1 MNYKLGIMNYSRI
14 YKMVLL
20 LLSINFFAL
29 QAQDNR
35 TTQTIVADVLA
46 KMPTQNQADYNKQ
59 MKDLASTGEEG
70 ILTLTRMLNAP
81 GQGSNAKV
89 EYALSGLTN
98 YASGLKDEQVKE
110 TTIRAFQKALAV
122 ASVAE
127 IKFFLQTQLQTLG
140 IGYKPA
146 SVSDE
151 TLPQVTKNSPVHLR
165 IAALQNDIQKS
176 SGKEKEVTNKVLEAL
191 KDPSSEY
198 RNAALNFASDFAGN
212 YTYIELAKA
221 VRKAKTDV
229 KVDILNWFGR
239 ECNIPAKNELIRN
252 LEINYKLTF
261 NQVLTELFNGRNF
274 EVKEAVAWTMVKI
287 GNFSSIPLLT
297 GVLTKSDSRNVQLG
311 KETLLSFKGDV
322 PTAIAKMINQ
332 ASDGGKIAA
341 IEILASRKASS
352 HIVKVLELTKSSS
365 PEVKKAAYS
374 ALKDV
379 AEERDF
385 THLCWM
391 LESADAGTI
400 KPLQQAIIQSIS
412 TLPQKEQVTTVS
424 GRMLQ
429 AGENM
434 RHLYYAVLAATSD
447 NDALPDI
454 IKGFKQ
460 EDPKKKE
467 AAFDALLICKSN
479 EAAGQLFDI
488 ASDKS
493 EQAVYNDRALSRYT
507 ELVSNPANTP
517 ENRFIGLRKAMEVS
531 RTDEQRRTI
540 LQRIGRTGTFLAM
553 IYAGEYLDNQAL
565 QQTAANA
572 VMNIAL
578 DHKDYTGT
586 LVRGLLKKVSAVLNN
601 SDADYQRENIRKH
614 LEEMPLEEGFVSI
627 FNGKD
632 LTGWKGLVE
641 NPIARAKMT
650 PAQLE
655 KAQAKADEL
664 MYANWTVE
672 NGMLVY
678 IGKGYDN
685 ICTVKQYGDI
695 EMYID
700 WYLDPPSNEA
710 DGGIY
715 LRGTPQVQIWD
726 IGRPNAQVGSGGLYN
741 NQINP
746 SKPLFAADNAK
757 GEWNTFYIKMIGDR
771 VTVYLNGE
779 LVTDD
784 VILEN
789 YWDRKQA
796 LFPTD
801 QIELQA
807 HGTKVFHRN
816 IYIKELKRP
825 EPFTLSPEEKKE
837 GYKILFDGTN
847 MFEWTG
853 NTVDYT
859 INDGTITLIPSKGS
873 GGNLYTKNEYDDFI
887 IRFDFMLTPGAN
899 NGLGIRTPLT
909 GDAAY
914 VGMELQILDNEDPI
928 YRDLQ
933 PWQYHGSVYGVIPA
947 KRGFLK
953 PVGEWNTQEV
963 IAQGDKIKITLNGE
977 VILDGNIREAVK
989 NGTIDGKEH
998 PGLFNKKGQIGF
1010 LGHGDEVKFRNIRIK
1025 ELK

>member
-1 MNYKLGIMNYSRI
+1 MNFNRI

-46 KMPTQNQADYNKQ
+46 QMPAKNQADYNKQ
-59 MKDLASTGEEG
+59 MKDLTSTGEEG
-70 ILTLTRMLNAP
+70 ILTLIRMLNAS
-81 GQGSNAKV
+81 GQGSNVMV

-98 YASGLKDEQVKE
+98 YVSGLQSEQIKQ
-110 TTIRAFQKALAV
+110 TTIGAFQKAVAV
-122 ASVAE
+122 ASIAE

-140 IGYKPA
+140 VGYVPA
-146 SVSDE
+146 VITEE
-151 TLPQVTKNSPVHLR
+151 TLPKVSKNSAVHLR
-165 IAALQNDIQKS
+165 IAVLQNDIQKS
-176 SGKEKEVTNKVLEAL
+176 AGKEKEITNKVLEAL
-191 KDPSSEY
+191 KDTSSEY
-198 RNAALNFASDFAGN
+198 RNAALNFISPFVGKD
-212 YTYIELAKA
+212 TYIELAKA
-221 VRKAKTDV
+221 VRKAKPNV

-239 ECNIPAKNELIRN
+239 ECKIPAKSELIKN

-261 NQVLTELFNGRNF
+261 NQVLTELFNGKNP
-274 EVKEAVAWTMVKI
+274 EVKEAAAWTMVKI

-297 GVLTKSDSRNVQLG
+297 GLLTKSDSRNVHLG

-322 PTAIAKMINQ
+322 PTAVAKMINQ
-332 ASDGGKIAA
+332 ASNGGKIAA
-341 IEILASRKASS
+341 IEILATRKASS

-385 THLCWM
+385 THLCGM
-391 LESADAGTI
+391 LESTGAENV
-400 KPLQQAIIQSIS
+400 KPLQQAILQSIS
-412 TLPQKEQVTTVS
+412 TLPQKEQVSTVS

-434 RHLYYAVLAATSD
+434 RYLYYPVLAATD
-447 NDALPDI
+447 ENEALPEI

-460 EDPKKKE
+460 EDSKKKE
-467 AAFDALLICKSN
+467 AAFDALLICKSK
-479 EAAGQLFDI
+479 EATGYLFDI
-488 ASDKS
+488 ASNKL
-493 EQAVYNDRALSRYT
+493 EQATFPDRALSRYF
-507 ELVSNPANTP
+507 ELMSNTTITP

-553 IYAGEYLDNQAL
+553 LYAGEYLDNQVL
-565 QQTAANA
+565 QQTSANA

-586 LVRGLLKKVSAVLNN
+586 IVRELLKKVSVVLNN

-614 LEEMPLEEGFVSI
+614 LEEMPEEEGFVSI

-664 MYANWTVE
+664 MFANWKVE

-678 IGKGYDN
+678 VGKGYDN

-700 WYLDPPSNEA
+700 WYLDPPSKDA

-726 IGRPNAQVGSGGLYN
+726 TGRPNAQVGSGGLYN
-741 NQINP
+741 NQKNP
-746 SKPLFAADNAK
+746 SKPLKAADNPK
-757 GEWNTFYIKMIGDR
+757 GEWNSFYIKMIGDR

-796 LFPTD
+796 LFPID
-801 QIELQA
+801 QIEIQA
-807 HGTKVFHRN
+807 HETKVFHRN
-816 IYIKELKRP
+816 IYIKELK
-825 EPFTLSPEEKKE
+825 
-837 GYKILFDGTN
+837 
-847 MFEWTG
+847 
-853 NTVDYT
+853 
-859 INDGTITLIPSKGS
+859 
-873 GGNLYTKNEYDDFI
+873 
-887 IRFDFMLTPGAN
+887 
-899 NGLGIRTPLT
+899 
-909 GDAAY
+909 
-914 VGMELQILDNEDPI
+914 
-928 YRDLQ
+928 
-933 PWQYHGSVYGVIPA
+933 
-947 KRGFLK
+947 
-953 PVGEWNTQEV
+953 
-963 IAQGDKIKITLNGE
+963 
-977 VILDGNIREAVK
+977 
-989 NGTIDGKEH
+989 
-998 PGLFNKKGQIGF
+998 
-1010 LGHGDEVKFRNIRIK
+1010 
-1025 ELK
+1025 